1 MSTSATIV
9 ASFKQL
15 CLLGLQSLTFKERL
29 VSSSRTVCE
38 VQNSSWKCM
47 SITKPQNLLHLRLMS
62 EFEMDTNTPNKL
74 SAQGPGMTMIS
85 EASRGSSIP
94 ASLSPNSNH
103 KKQLSSECFTR
114 HAESTASSKKPNFGL
129 LKKTQISL
137 FTPSP
142 ASGQKHS
149 PDDHASDLVPTV
161 LEYDTASPASTHQ
174 KNKPQLPQ
182 LPAIKS
188 PKQLTLYVDLDETLV
203 HFETD
208 GPTGQDL
215 SSGHLHV
222 RPYASNFLQELSKV
236 YELVIFTAGTAEYAE
251 EVVHELDPQRI
262 MISHI
267 LSREWTEV
275 DAHHN
280 YVKNLAILGRP
291 LTHVLLVDN
300 CCESFSRQPENGVLV
315 NSWTSSDS
323 IYDTAL
329 LQLIPLLKRV
339 AERWSQSPYPDIRQI
354 YADLASERD
363 DSSDN

>member
-29 VSSSRTVCE
+29 VSSSRCVGE
-38 VQNSSWKCM
+38 VQDSSWKCI
-47 SITKPQNLLHLRLMS
+47 SITKPQNLLHLKLMS
-62 EFEMDTNTPNKL
+62 EFEMETNTPNKL
-74 SAQGPGMTMIS
+74 SAQGPGMTTIS

-114 HAESTASSKKPNFGL
+114 HADSTASSKKPNFGL

-142 ASGQKHS
+142 TSGQKRY
-149 PDDHASDLVPTV
+149 PEDHTSDLVPTV
-161 LEYDTASPASTHQ
+161 LKYDTASPSVTLPPLPPI
-174 KNKPQLPQ
+174 KP
-182 LPAIKS
+182 

-251 EVVHELDPQRI
+251 EVVNELDPQRI
-262 MISHI
+262 MISHV
-267 LSREWTEV
+267 LSREWTQV
-275 DAHHN
+275 DAQYN
-280 YVKNLAILGRP
+280 YVKDLAVLGRP
-291 LTHVLLVDN
+291 LTHTLLVDN

-329 LQLIPLLKRV
+329 LQLIPLLKQV
-339 AERWSQSPYPDIRQI
+339 AERWAQFPNPDIRQI

-363 DSSDN
+363 DSSEN